1 MFSFD
6 CGSVSCKE
14 TLSVFLL
21 RNIGWHSV
29 QFVCFLWW
37 YLRAGSP
44 MNRLVLFFFTFFIR
58 ICTHICCTAAPS
70 GSLIWARH
78 KILVDHSMFFH
89 ILFSFRG
96 NMMVMATVLLYASLN
111 FVPVL
116 AVSLMWHS
124 GVCLSLPRTP
134 SSHQR
139 YLDPWTTVP
148 EFFLYQNDTYI
159 D

>member
-1 MFSFD
+1 MFSFV

-14 TLSVFLL
+14 TVGY
-21 RNIGWHSV
+21 IGWHSV
-29 QFVCFLWW
+29 RFVCFLQW
-37 YLRAGSP
+37 YLRAASP
-44 MNRLVLFFFTFFIR
+44 LNKHILFFTFFIG

-70 GSLIWARH
+70 GSLIRTRH
-78 KILVDHSMFFH
+78 KILVDHSMCFH
-89 ILFSFRG
+89 ILFSFQEG
-96 NMMVMATVLLYASLN
+96 NVTVVATVYLYSSLN

-116 AVSLMWHS
+116 AVSLMWYS
-124 GVCLSLPRTP
+124 GICLSLPRTT

-139 YLDPWTTVP
+139 YLDPWTTVL